1 MAKEMEEAGA
11 GKHVLGRRGL
21 VLPSLKVTNP
31 SGQHAGKLLLLL
43 SGLRAV

>member
-1 MAKEMEEAGA
+1 MEKAGA
-11 GKHVLGRRGL
+11 GGLVLGGGGL
-21 VLPSLKVTNP
+21 VLPSLKLTNP